1 MFWGVVVPDKK
12 IAIVCDWLTTIG
24 GAEKVVLALHNLYPE
39 APIYTSQYDSSK
51 IDWFKDA
58 DVRTTWLQKLPKN
71 STFRKFLPVLRR
83 LAFESLDLTQYDIVI
98 SSSGAEAKSVK
109 KVKKGAIHINYCH
122 SPTHYY
128 WQRFDEYIKNP
139 GFGLLN
145 PLARLGL
152 RILVK
157 PMRRWDYAVAQRPD
171 IMIANSSHIQK
182 KIKEYYGR
190 DSIVI
195 YPPVDVEQFQK
206 NAKNKKRDGLIIVGR
221 QVPYKRFDLA
231 ISAAIKLNKK
241 LTVVGDGPLHR
252 DLKRQAEGHKNI
264 TFKTGLS
271 TGQIAKL
278 LSESE
283 LFLFPGIED
292 FGIAPVEALASGT
305 PVVAYNQGGAL
316 DYVNKDT
323 GIFFDSQKTENLI
336 TAIEKGLK
344 SKWNYE
350 QISRFS
356 NNFSVILFNEAF
368 SKLIKR

>member
-1 MFWGVVVPDKK
+1 M
-12 IAIVCDWLTTIG
+12 
-24 GAEKVVLALHNLYPE
+24 
-39 APIYTSQYDSSK
+39 
-51 IDWFKDA
+51 
-58 DVRTTWLQKLPKN
+58 
-71 STFRKFLPVLRR
+71 
-83 LAFESLDLTQYDIVI
+83 
-98 SSSGAEAKSVK
+98 
-109 KVKKGAIHINYCH
+109 
-122 SPTHYY
+122 
-128 WQRFDEYIKNP
+128 
-139 GFGLLN
+139 
-145 PLARLGL
+145 
-152 RILVK
+152 
-157 PMRRWDYAVAQRPD
+157 
-171 IMIANSSHIQK
+171 
-182 KIKEYYGR
+182 
-190 DSIVI
+190 
-195 YPPVDVEQFQK
+195 
-206 NAKNKKRDGLIIVGR
+206 
-221 QVPYKRFDLA
+221 
-231 ISAAIKLNKK
+231 
-241 LTVVGDGPLHR
+241 
-252 DLKRQAEGHKNI
+252 RQAEGHKNI

>member
-1 MFWGVVVPDKK
+1 MFLEAVVPDKK

-71 STFRKFLPVLRR
+71 ATFRKFLPLLRR
-83 LAFESLDLTQYDIVI
+83 FAFESLDLTQYDIVI

-109 KVKKGAIHINYCH
+109 KLKKGAVHINYCH

-128 WQRFDEYIKNP
+128 WQRYDEYIKNP

-157 PMRRWDYAVAQRPD
+157 PMRKWDFRVAQRPTS
-171 IMIANSSHIQK
+171 MIANSSHIQK
-182 KIKEYYGR
+182 KIKEYYHR
-190 DSIVI
+190 DSVVI

-231 ISAAIKLNKK
+231 ISAAIKINKK
-241 LTVVGDGPLHR
+241 LTVIGDGPLHKN
-252 DLKRQAEGHKNI
+252 LMRQAEGHKNI
-264 TFKTGLS
+264 TFKTGL
-271 TGQIAKL
+271 GAEQIAKL

-323 GIFFDSQKTENLI
+323 GLFFENQTPESLGQ
-336 TAIEKGLK
+336 ALERGLK
-344 SKWNYE
+344 INWNHKK
-350 QISRFS
+350 IKNFSANFS
-356 NNFSVILFNEAF
+356 NDVFAESIQ
-368 SKLIKR
+368 SII

>member
-1 MFWGVVVPDKK
+1 MVPDKK

-39 APIYTSQYDSSK
+39 APIYTSQYDPSK

-83 LAFESLDLTQYDIVI
+83 IAFEGLDLTQYDIVI

-109 KVKKGAIHINYCH
+109 KLKKGALHITYCH

-128 WQRFDEYIKNP
+128 WQRYDEYTKNP

-157 PMRRWDYAVAQRPD
+157 PMRKWDYSVAQRPD

-190 DSIVI
+190 DSIII

-206 NAKNKKRDGLIIVGR
+206 NNINKKRVGLVIVGR

-241 LTVVGDGPLHR
+241 LTVIGNGPLHK
-252 DLKRQAEGHKNI
+252 DLLRQAEGHKNVS
-264 TFKTGLS
+264 FKTNLMTDEIAEILS
-271 TGQIAKL
+271 K
-278 LSESE
+278 SE
-283 LFLFPGIED
+283 LFLFPGVED

-305 PVVAYNQGGAL
+305 PVIAYNDGGAL
-316 DYVNKDT
+316 DYVNRDT
-323 GIFFDSQKTENLI
+323 GILFEKQTTQCLVE
-336 TAIEKGLK
+336 AVEKGLRM
-344 SKWNYE
+344 KWNHQE
-350 QISRFS
+350 ISRFS
-356 NNFSVILFNEAF
+356 NNFSVILFDEAF
-368 SKLIKR
+368 RNLIKS

>member
-1 MFWGVVVPDKK
+1 VPDKK

-71 STFRKFLPVLRR
+71 ATFRKFLPVLRR
-83 LAFESLDLTQYDIVI
+83 FAFESLDLTQYDIVI

-109 KVKKGAIHINYCH
+109 KLKKGAIHIAYCH

-128 WQRFDEYIKNP
+128 WQRYDEYIKNP

-157 PMRRWDYAVAQRPD
+157 PMRRWDYVVAQRPD

-206 NAKNKKRDGLIIVGR
+206 KAENTKRDGLVIVGR

-241 LTVVGDGPLHR
+241 LVVIGDGPLHK
-252 DLKRQAEGHKNI
+252 DLLSQADGHKNI
-264 TFKTGLS
+264 SFKTNLKTTEIAEILS
-271 TGQIAKL
+271 K
-278 LSESE
+278 SE

-305 PVVAYNQGGAL
+305 PVIAYNDGGAL
-316 DYVNKDT
+316 DYINKDT
-323 GIFFDSQKTENLI
+323 GILFEKQTTQSLVE
-336 TAIEKGLK
+336 AIEKGLTME
-344 SKWNYE
+344 WNHKK
-350 QISRFS
+350 IS
-356 NNFSVILFNEAF
+356 NFSINF
-368 SKLIKR
+368 SHHIFIKAIQNVF